1 MRGILAFIY
10 NSWVCEDAVRKEF
23 GSEHRIMTV
32 FILSS
37 VQYALTNQN
46 RASMMKFD
54 IDTDTDRCRKVS
66 RKLYYMMIN
75 FEFVQVTPSEG
86 HLQKSGPIMGIPLLK
101 LKA

>member
-1 MRGILAFIY
+1 MKTPSSRKWHKY
-10 NSWVCEDAVRKEF
+10 NLDS
-23 GSEHRIMTV
+23 TV
-32 FILSS
+32 SKLSS

-54 IDTDTDRCRKVS
+54 IDTDTDRCRKTS
-66 RKLYYMMIN
+66 RKLYYMVIN

>member
-1 MRGILAFIY
+1 
-10 NSWVCEDAVRKEF
+10 
-23 GSEHRIMTV
+23 
-32 FILSS
+32 
-37 VQYALTNQN
+37 
-46 RASMMKFD
+46 MMKFD

-66 RKLYYMMIN
+66 RKLYYMVIN